1 MRGVLDGSEQIDD
14 QETDYWPHRFCRAH
28 GSNRGHLCC
37 RHCSAMVGR
46 DDLCPCSARGHCSWH
61 GRGHCRVSK
70 FQHAN
75 SRLENSTSPSTR
87 RDQKTRRDDPPPSGA
102 AAKNTTASHQKGDAC
117 IGHFICEGGALRIC
131 EGGALRLAG
140 KVHARFF
147 KGGVY
152 AEIIFASHLCDQ
164 GRRWRTRS
172 TVFACHLPP
181 AGVGTPRRLSSIAAA
196 FADRSRSSIST
207 GRNTF
212 AR

>member
-28 GSNRGHLCC
+28 GSSRGHLCC

-46 DDLCPCSARGHCSWH
+46 DDLCPCSARGHCRWH

-102 AAKNTTASHQKGDAC
+102 VSKNTTDPSRWWSRNEEDG
-117 IGHFICEGGALRIC
+117 I
-131 EGGALRLAG
+131 
-140 KVHARFF
+140 
-147 KGGVY
+147 
-152 AEIIFASHLCDQ
+152 HLLNETE
-164 GRRWRTRS
+164 R
-172 TVFACHLPP
+172 P
-181 AGVGTPRRLSSIAAA
+181 
-196 FADRSRSSIST
+196 
-207 GRNTF
+207 TF
-212 AR
+212 AGMSDSPLSE